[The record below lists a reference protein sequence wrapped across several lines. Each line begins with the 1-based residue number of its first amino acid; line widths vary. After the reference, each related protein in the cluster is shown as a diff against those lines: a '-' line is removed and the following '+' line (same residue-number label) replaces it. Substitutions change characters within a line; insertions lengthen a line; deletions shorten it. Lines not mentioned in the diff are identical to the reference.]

1 MDLAGKKFGRITV
14 VSLSH
19 IDKNSHWNCMCDCG
33 TEFTAIGNNL
43 TRGKSKSC
51 GCLRRQATGDRSRT
65 HGDSYTRLFR
75 VWAGMRRRVLNKNDQ
90 RYSDYG
96 GRGIA
101 ICERWNSYEN
111 FKKDMCQSFL
121 AHCYVHG
128 NRNTTIDRIDNDGDY
143 SPKNCKWA
151 THAEQNLNKRDNV
164 LLRLNGEDYTI
175 AELSRKFN
183 INKSTMKDR
192 LRRNW
197 SLERAVN
204 TPVKIGE
211 AK

>member
-51 GCLRRQATGDRSRT
+51 GC
-65 HGDSYTRLFR
+65 
-75 VWAGMRRRVLNKNDQ
+75 
-90 RYSDYG
+90 
-96 GRGIA
+96 
-101 ICERWNSYEN
+101 
-111 FKKDMCQSFL
+111 
-121 AHCYVHG
+121 
-128 NRNTTIDRIDNDGDY
+128 
-143 SPKNCKWA
+143 
-151 THAEQNLNKRDNV
+151 NKRDNV